1 MNYFI
6 FYFFFIII
14 HFILIWLYS
23 NSNVYKHIRLIY
35 GNTFLQ

>member
-6 FYFFFIII
+6 FYLFFII